1 MLQVIYVVGALLLLS
16 AAHSYLGRYLRSD
29 TYDNAY
35 VTGHFRSPHEH
46 ETQHF
51 RFLDNDVTGHF
62 RSLADDV
69 IVIGHFRSQDN
80 DATSN

>member
-1 MLQVIYVVGALLLLS
+1 VVYVVGALLLLS
-16 AAHSYLGRYLRSD
+16 AAHSYIGRYLRSD

-35 VTGHFRSPHEH
+35 
-46 ETQHF
+46 
-51 RFLDNDVTGHF
+51 VTGHF

>member
-1 MLQVIYVVGALLLLS
+1 MVGALLLLS

-35 VTGHFRSPHEH
+35 VTGHFRS
-46 ETQHF
+46 
-51 RFLDNDVTGHF
+51 
-62 RSLADDV
+62 LADDV